1 MPLLGSIGHPPSTHN
16 SLSEAEIPKLVQNLD
31 GTASVT
37 VEGTSHLPNRPDTT
51 NAHADASGEGTDAD
65 PRQARSLTTRSSSG

>member
-1 MPLLGSIGHPPSTHN
+1 MPLLGSIGHPPSTLS

-31 GTASVT
+31 GTVNVT
-37 VEGTSHLPNRPDTT
+37 VEGASHLPNRPGTT